1 MKKILLLLFCL
12 NAIIAPFIVKA
23 QSFIVTSDTVF
34 TVVGSNA
41 QAYDY
46 LVNTSAIDINYTW
59 HVDTSDAP
67 ADWLYDSLLSI
78 CDNKLC
84 RNNDHDMYLWNDTTH
99 TGATFTSSVVGP
111 SDSGYINF
119 HLNLTH
125 ATLGTHYF
133 VVSLNTGSG
142 GSKTMTF
149 VFYKVGDGVPAV
161 NMQLNEAVLYPNPA
175 KNEVNLVYNEASD
188 VKNIAVYNI
197 IGKVMAVYKVG
208 STSANLDLNNMPPG
222 IYFAKLYS
230 SAGNVV
236 ATRKFTKK

>member
-1 MKKILLLLFCL
+1 
-12 NAIIAPFIVKA
+12 
-23 QSFIVTSDTVF
+23 
-34 TVVGSNA
+34 
-41 QAYDY
+41 
-46 LVNTSAIDINYTW
+46 
-59 HVDTSDAP
+59 
-67 ADWLYDSLLSI
+67 
-78 CDNKLC
+78 
-84 RNNDHDMYLWNDTTH
+84 
-99 TGATFTSSVVGP
+99 
-111 SDSGYINF
+111 
-119 HLNLTH
+119 
-125 ATLGTHYF
+125 
-133 VVSLNTGSG
+133 
-142 GSKTMTF
+142 MTF